1 MNINMA
7 KITQLFVNFRVRKR
21 ILALA
26 DAFIVVVAGLFSS
39 FFSSSIDPISR
50 TDLLAIF
57 FLSVLMCFGS
67 LLFFGAYNKLWRYL
81 NRSDYLSCVK
91 GVVVGI
97 LVTQVFFYLVRGDL
111 HWQFAIVQAIMACIG
126 VSLFR
131 YMFRNAFISI
141 AESGRIEGRK
151 RRTMII
157 GAGNATKLLLSEIRY
172 STNDAEKGL
181 ETSAAADI
189 YPVCLIDDDRY
200 KIGKPFEGVLV
211 AGGTSDI
218 PKIAKLEN
226 IEQILFS
233 IPSCPPKD
241 RQTILDLCSKT
252 GLPVKVLPFIGT
264 LLDSSNVG
272 NGTTNFATQIRDIK
286 VEDLLGRDPI
296 KFDNKDIR
304 AYIEDKVCMVTG
316 GGGSIGSELVRQI
329 AKYNPKQ
336 VIIVDIYEN
345 NAYDIQQELVMEYGK
360 SLNLVTIIASVRDYF
375 RMNQIFKKYHPEVI
389 FHAAAHKHVPLMEN
403 NPMEAIKNNVVGT
416 FNVATLSMFN
426 NVKKFVMIST
436 DKAVNP
442 TNVMG
447 ASKRCCEMIV
457 RFMSLQK
464 DSNTEFVVTRFG
476 NVLGSNGSVIPL
488 FKRQIEQ
495 GKPVTVTH
503 PEIIRYFMTIPEA
516 VSLVLEAASIAHGGE
531 IFVLDMGM
539 PVKIVTLAENLIRM
553 YGKVPYKD
561 VPIKFT
567 GLRPGEKIKEELLMN
582 EEGLEKTKNKL
593 IFIGKQIDIDT
604 SKFINEL
611 WKLKGAA
618 AENNDEVAIRALH
631 EIVPT
636 FTTPEEF
643 NKTVL
648 MQSSQKDL
656 NKDESSSGKE
666 QTEFN
671 NQTISKEG
679 KQ

>member
-1 MNINMA
+1 M
-7 KITQLFVNFRVRKR
+7 R
-21 ILALA
+21 
-26 DAFIVVVAGLFSS
+26 G
-39 FFSSSIDPISR
+39 
-50 TDLLAIF
+50 
-57 FLSVLMCFGS
+57 VL
-67 LLFFGAYNKLWRYL
+67 Y
-81 NRSDYLSCVK
+81 
-91 GVVVGI
+91 
-97 LVTQVFFYLVRGDL
+97 
-111 HWQFAIVQAIMACIG
+111 WQFALAQAFIACIG
-126 VSLFR
+126 VCLFR
-131 YMFRNAFISI
+131 YMFRNAFLSI
-141 AESGRIEGRK
+141 IETGHREALK
-151 RRTMII
+151 KRTMII
-157 GAGNATKLLLSEIRY
+157 GAGNATKLLLDEIKR
-172 STNDAEKGL
+172 SAIDAKNGQL
-181 ETSAAADI
+181 TSKVLNLN
-189 YPVCLIDDDRY
+189 PVCLIDDDRY
-200 KIGKPFEGVLV
+200 KIGKKYEGVLV
-211 AGGTSDI
+211 AGSTRDI
-218 PKIAKLEN
+218 PKIA
-226 IEQILFS
+226 EQEKIDLILFA

-241 RQTILDLCSKT
+241 RQIIMDLCGKT
-252 GLPVKVLPFIGT
+252 RLPVKILPFVGT
-264 LLDSSNVG
+264 LLDANVEDG
-272 NGTTNFATQIRDIK
+272 STTYATQIRDIK

-304 AYIEDKVCMVTG
+304 AYIEKKVCMVTG

-336 VIIVDIYEN
+336 IIIVDIYEN
-345 NAYDIQQELVMEYGK
+345 NAYDIQQELVMEYGS
-360 SLNLVTIIASVRDYF
+360 SLNLVTLIASVRDYF
-375 RMNQIFKKYHPEVI
+375 RMNQIFKTYHPEII

-403 NPMEAIKNNVVGT
+403 NPMEAIKNNVIGT
-416 FNVATLSMFN
+416 FNVATLAMFN
-426 NVKKFVMIST
+426 SAKKFVMIST

-457 RFMSLQK
+457 RFMSMQK

-561 VPIKFT
+561 VPIVFT

-582 EEGLEKTKNKL
+582 EEGLKKTKNKL

-611 WKLKGAA
+611 WKLKSAA
-618 AENNDEVAIRALH
+618 SENNDEIAIRALH

-636 FTTPEEF
+636 FTTPEKF
-643 NKTVL
+643 NKTILRKSV
-648 MQSSQKDL
+648 SEEQK
-656 NKDESSSGKE
+656 S
-666 QTEFN
+666 
-671 NQTISKEG
+671 
-679 KQ
+679 

>member
-1 MNINMA
+1 MNVSMA

-26 DAFIVVVAGLFSS
+26 DAFIVVVAGLFSN
-39 FFSSSIDPISR
+39 FFLFSSIDRISK
-50 TDLLAIF
+50 TDLLAMF

-91 GVVVGI
+91 GIVAGI
-97 LVTQVFFYLVRGDL
+97 LATQIFFYIAKGDL
-111 HWQFAIVQAIMACIG
+111 HWQFALVQTIIACIG

-131 YMFRNAFISI
+131 YAFRNAFISLT
-141 AESGRIEGRK
+141 ETGRIEGRK

-226 IEQILFS
+226 IEQILFA

-375 RMNQIFKKYHPEVI
+375 RMNQIFKKYHPEVV

-503 PEIIRYFMTIPEA
+503 PDIIRYFMTIPEA

-567 GLRPGEKIKEELLMN
+567 GLRPGEKIKEELLMD

-618 AENNDEVAIRALH
+618 AENNDEVAIQALH

-648 MQSSQKDL
+648 MQSSKIDS
-656 NKDESSSGKE
+656 NKDENSSGKE

-671 NQTISKEG
+671 NQSISKEG
-679 KQ
+679 

>member
-1 MNINMA
+1 MSKMLG
-7 KITQLFVNFRVRKR
+7 LFSNFRIRKR
-21 ILALA
+21 VLALA
-26 DAFIVVVAGLFSS
+26 DGFIVVVAGLFAN
-39 FFSSSIDPISR
+39 FFLPLFANSIDR
-50 TDLLAIF
+50 ADQFAIF
-57 FLSVLMCFGS
+57 FLSVILCFSS

-81 NRSDYLSCVK
+81 NRYDFLSCVK
-91 GVVVGI
+91 GVFVGL
-97 LVTQVFFYLVRGDL
+97 LVTHVFFYMVKGSL
-111 HWQFAIVQAIMACIG
+111 HWQFALVQALIASFG
-126 VSLFR
+126 VCLFR

-141 AESGRIEGRK
+141 INTGHREAMK
-151 RRTMII
+151 KRTMII
-157 GAGNATKLLLSEIRY
+157 GAGNATKLLLDEIRN
-172 STNDAEKGL
+172 SAKDAENGVA
-181 ETSAAADI
+181 TSNASKI
-189 YPVCLIDDDRY
+189 NPVCLIDDDRY

-211 AGGTSDI
+211 AGTTSDI
-218 PKIAKLEN
+218 PKIAKQEN

-241 RQTILDLCSKT
+241 RQVIMDLCGKT
-252 GLPVKVLPFIGT
+252 GLPVKVLPFVGT
-264 LLDSSNVG
+264 LLDTSNVG
-272 NGTTNFATQIRDIK
+272 TGETNFATQIRDIK

-304 AYIEDKVCMVTG
+304 AYIENKVCMVTG

-336 VIIVDIYEN
+336 IIIVDIYEN

-360 SLNLVTIIASVRDYF
+360 SLNLVTLIASVRDYF
-375 RMNQIFKKYHPEVI
+375 RMNQIFKTYQPEVI

-403 NPMEAIKNNVVGT
+403 NPMEAIKNNVIGT
-416 FNVATLSMFN
+416 FNVATLAMFN

-457 RFMSLQK
+457 RFMSMQK
-464 DSNTEFVVTRFG
+464 ESNTEFVVTRFG

-516 VSLVLEAASIAHGGE
+516 VSLVLEAASIAQGGE

-582 EEGLEKTKNKL
+582 EEGLKKTKNKL

-611 WKLKGAA
+611 WKLKSAA
-618 AENNDEVAIRALH
+618 SENNDEIAINALH

-636 FTTPEEF
+636 FTTPEKF
-643 NKTVL
+643 NSTILK
-648 MQSSQKDL
+648 QSEPVEQK
-656 NKDESSSGKE
+656 N
-666 QTEFN
+666 
-671 NQTISKEG
+671 
-679 KQ
+679 

>member
-1 MNINMA
+1 MA
-7 KITQLFVNFRVRKR
+7 KIMGLFSNFRMRKR
-21 ILALA
+21 VLAIA
-26 DAFIVVVAGLFSS
+26 DAFIVVVAGLFAN
-39 FFSSSIDPISR
+39 FPLPLYANAIDR
-50 TDLLAIF
+50 ADLFAIF
-57 FLSVLMCFGS
+57 FLSVILCFSS

-81 NRSDYLSCVK
+81 NRYDFYSCIK
-91 GVVVGI
+91 GVFVGI
-97 LVTQVFFYLVRGDL
+97 TVTYIFFYVINGHLY
-111 HWQFAIVQAIMACIG
+111 WQFALVQALIASFGTC
-126 VSLFR
+126 LFR
-131 YMFRNAFISI
+131 YMFRRTFISLVNTGHKEAI
-141 AESGRIEGRK
+141 K
-151 RRTMII
+151 KRTMII
-157 GAGNATKLLLSEIRY
+157 GAGNATKLLLNEIKN
-172 STNDAEKGL
+172 SAKDAENGVA
-181 ETSAAADI
+181 TSNASKI
-189 YPVCLIDDDRY
+189 NPVCLIDDDRH
-200 KIGKPFEGVLV
+200 KIGKMFEGVLV
-211 AGGTSDI
+211 AGSTTDI
-218 PKIAKLEN
+218 PKIAKQEE
-226 IEQILFS
+226 IELILFA

-241 RQTILDLCSKT
+241 RQVIMDLCGKT
-252 GLPVKVLPFIGT
+252 GLPVKVLPFVGSI
-264 LLDSSNVG
+264 LDTSNVG
-272 NGTTNFATQIRDIK
+272 DGSTSFATQIRDIK
-286 VEDLLGRDPI
+286 VEDLLGREPI

-304 AYIEDKVCMVTG
+304 AYIENKVCMVTG

-336 VIIVDIYEN
+336 IIIVDIYEN

-360 SLNLVTIIASVRDYF
+360 SLNLVTLIASVRDYF
-375 RMNQIFKKYHPEVI
+375 RMNQIFKTYQPEVI

-403 NPMEAIKNNVVGT
+403 NPMEAIKNNVIGT
-416 FNVATLSMFN
+416 FNVATLAMFN

-457 RFMSLQK
+457 RFMSMQK
-464 DSNTEFVVTRFG
+464 ESNTEFVVTRFG

-516 VSLVLEAASIAHGGE
+516 VSLVLEAASIAKGGE

-582 EEGLEKTKNKL
+582 EEGLKKTKNKL

-611 WKLKGAA
+611 WKLKNAA
-618 AENNDEVAIRALH
+618 SENNDEIAINALH

-636 FTTPEEF
+636 FTTPEKF
-643 NKTVL
+643 NSSILKTSESNDTNF
-648 MQSSQKDL
+648 QPQK
-656 NKDESSSGKE
+656 KE
-666 QTEFN
+666 D
-671 NQTISKEG
+671 K
-679 KQ
+679 

>member
-1 MNINMA
+1 MSKMLG
-7 KITQLFVNFRVRKR
+7 LFANFRIRKR
-21 ILALA
+21 VLALA
-26 DAFIVVVAGLFSS
+26 DGFIVVVAGLFAN
-39 FFSSSIDPISR
+39 FFLPLFANSIDR
-50 TDLLAIF
+50 TDQFAIF
-57 FLSVLMCFGS
+57 FLSVILCFSS

-81 NRSDYLSCVK
+81 NRYDFLSCIK
-91 GVVVGI
+91 GVFVGL
-97 LVTQVFFYLVRGDL
+97 LVTHVFFYIMRGTL
-111 HWQFAIVQAIMACIG
+111 HWQFALVQALIASFG
-126 VSLFR
+126 VCLFR
-131 YMFRNAFISI
+131 YMFRKTFVSLVATGHHE
-141 AESGRIEGRK
+141 AMK
-151 RRTMII
+151 KRTMII
-157 GAGNATKLLLSEIRY
+157 GAGNATKLLLDEIRN
-172 STNDAEKGL
+172 SAKDAEKGVA
-181 ETSAAADI
+181 TSNASKI
-189 YPVCLIDDDRY
+189 NPVCLIDDDRY

-211 AGGTSDI
+211 AGTTSDI
-218 PKIAKLEN
+218 PKIAKQEN

-241 RQTILDLCSKT
+241 RQVIMDLCGKT
-252 GLPVKVLPFIGT
+252 GLPVKVLPFVGT
-264 LLDSSNVG
+264 LLDTSNVG
-272 NGTTNFATQIRDIK
+272 NGETNFATQIRDIK

-304 AYIEDKVCMVTG
+304 AYIENKVCMVTG

-336 VIIVDIYEN
+336 IIIVDIYEN

-360 SLNLVTIIASVRDYF
+360 SLNLVTLIASVRDYF
-375 RMNQIFKKYHPEVI
+375 RMNQIFKTYQPEVI

-403 NPMEAIKNNVVGT
+403 NPMEAIKNNVIGT
-416 FNVATLSMFN
+416 FNVATLAMFN

-457 RFMSLQK
+457 RFMSMQK
-464 DSNTEFVVTRFG
+464 ESNTEFVVTRFG

-516 VSLVLEAASIAHGGE
+516 VSLVLEAASIAQGGE

-582 EEGLEKTKNKL
+582 EEGLKKTKNKL

-611 WKLKGAA
+611 WKLKSAA
-618 AENNDEVAIRALH
+618 SENNDEIAINALH

-636 FTTPEEF
+636 FTTPEKF
-643 NKTVL
+643 NSTILK
-648 MQSSQKDL
+648 QSEPVAQK
-656 NKDESSSGKE
+656 N
-666 QTEFN
+666 
-671 NQTISKEG
+671 
-679 KQ
+679 